1 MGYHEDVR
9 RRLWWQLTL
18 LRFVEFRFRPGIQ
31 IPDSDVQTYY
41 QRQVVKWRQEGT
53 QAIPSLAEA
62 RAQIEEIL
70 TQQNIDQA
78 MDQWLSEVRM
88 QVAIRFLDEAL
99 K

>member
-1 MGYHEDVR
+1 M
-9 RRLWWQLTL
+9 
-18 LRFVEFRFRPGIQ
+18 
-31 IPDSDVQTYY
+31 QTYY

-88 QVAIRFLDEAL
+88 QVAIRFLDETL
-99 K
+99 Q